1 MQNFVLLSF
10 VSFIS
15 FIKSTPKP
23 LFSALFIACFS
34 ADFSHTTPLP
44 DAQSQTALTQT
55 TLTIDEAIVRSM
67 EHYPLH
73 KNKALLDKALSLN
86 LTKLNLSYAPHLRLS
101 GKATYQSDVTRF
113 PGQIAQIA
121 EANGF
126 KGLPRDQYQIM
137 LEISQPLID
146 SGITRANKKMTRA
159 SHHSAQASL
168 ETELYRVRESV
179 INAYFNAL
187 LSQEQIKQADN
198 HLSELSKNRQ
208 SAFARYQNGVLLQ
221 SDVDKIDME
230 ILKAKRDKEYLQ
242 AQNLIALHTLSALSG
257 LDKARDVES
266 KNMDSGASG
275 VESKSAESSQ
285 NVESSARQN
294 SLESSASEILQQST
308 FSLQTPQIPRDVPK
322 YLLEIANIPNA
333 KNPLDSSD
341 VKRLSAQIDENLE
354 RFDFALRPEVQYF
367 AHKNSEIK
375 AQKSLELTKSL
386 PYIDLFAQGGYAN
399 PSLNILENKFKP
411 YYIAGARISWDFS
424 NLYSKRQQNELYK
437 TQALQLQSQKD
448 EFLLNA
454 RIKLS
459 SEIKSASALHAQM
472 QESQKIIDLQEK
484 ILASSKSRFQ
494 NGALSAND
502 LLTDINKLNALHLE
516 YNYQR
521 IELIMQIYKIKQSLN
536 LYAPSLD
543 TSGSGATSTAESN

>member
-1 MQNFVLLSF
+1 MRETTTYKKACVIFLMLLAFSF
-10 VSFIS
+10 ADSQIS
-15 FIKSTPKP
+15 QESSTRD
-23 LFSALFIACFS
+23 LAQTFAN
-34 ADFSHTTPLP
+34 TPAT
-44 DAQSQTALTQT
+44 AQILS
-55 TLTIDEAIVRSM
+55 IDEAIARSVK
-67 EHYPLH
+67 HYPLH
-73 KNKALLDKALSLN
+73 KNKALLEQALSLN
-86 LTKLNLSYAPHLRLS
+86 LSKLNLSYAPHLRLS

-113 PGQIAQIA
+113 PGQIAELA

-159 SHHSAQASL
+159 SYNSAQASL

-198 HLSELSKNRQ
+198 HLSELEKNRQ
-208 SAFARYQNGVLLQ
+208 SALSRYQNGVLLQ

-257 LDKARDVES
+257 LDSSSNGDADS
-266 KNMDSGASG
+266 KQN
-275 VESKSAESSQ
+275 AESNNFENPHS
-285 NVESSARQN
+285 NA
-294 SLESSASEILQQST
+294 LLLQM
-308 FSLQTPQIPRDVPK
+308 PQIPHDVRK

-333 KNPLDSSD
+333 QSIIESQNAKE
-341 VKRLSAQIDENLE
+341 LSRAIDANLQN
-354 RFDFALRPEVQYF
+354 FDFSLRPEMRYF
-367 AHKNSEIK
+367 LHKNSEIQ
-375 AQKSLELTKSL
+375 AQQSLELTKSL

-411 YYIAGARISWDFS
+411 YYIAGVRINWDFS
-424 NLYSKRQQNELYK
+424 NLYSKRQQNQIYRAQE
-437 TQALQLQSQKD
+437 LQLKAQRD

-472 QESQKIIDLQEK
+472 QESQKIINLQEK

-494 NGALSAND
+494 NGTLSAND
-502 LLTDINKLNALHLE
+502 LLTDINKLNALQLE

-536 LYAPSLD
+536 L
-543 TSGSGATSTAESN
+543 

>member
-1 MQNFVLLSF
+1 MSF
-10 VSFIS
+10 VSFTG
-15 FIKSTPKP
+15 FIKTTPKP

-34 ADFSHTTPLP
+34 ADFSHAAPLP
-44 DAQSQTALTQT
+44 DAPSQATAQTAQTQTMLTQT
-55 TLTIDEAIVRSM
+55 TLTIDEAIARSM

-73 KNKALLDKALSLN
+73 KNKALLEKALSLN
-86 LTKLNLSYAPHLRLS
+86 LTKLNLAYAPHLRLS

-113 PGQIAQIA
+113 PGQIAQLA

-146 SGITRANKKMTRA
+146 SGITRANKKMMRA

-168 ETELYRVRESV
+168 ETDLYRVRESV

-187 LSQEQIKQADN
+187 LSQEQIKQVDN

-208 SAFARYQNGVLLQ
+208 SAFVRYQNGVLLQ

-230 ILKAKRDKEYLQ
+230 ILKARRDKEYLQ

-257 LDKARDVES
+257 LDKARDAES
-266 KNMDSGASG
+266 KNMDSSAGDAD
-275 VESKSAESSQ
+275 SKQNIDSSQNAESSNFENPQ
-285 NVESSARQN
+285 ANA
-294 SLESSASEILQQST
+294 LL
-308 FSLQTPQIPRDVPK
+308 LQTPQIPRDVPK

-341 VKRLSAQIDENLE
+341 AKKLSAQIDENLE

-494 NGALSAND
+494 NGTLSAND
-502 LLTDINKLNALHLE
+502 LLTDINKLNALQLE

-543 TSGSGATSTAESN
+543 TLGSSATSTAESN